1 MLTLIVLLAL
11 AACAATLVFQGLAYL
26 AARPGSMYF
35 GRSLSRRVSSMPR
48 GARRR
53 AGMTRLLLAIV
64 DHGATTFVHSPEEIF
79 PF

>member
-1 MLTLIVLLAL
+1 
-11 AACAATLVFQGLAYL
+11 
-26 AARPGSMYF
+26 MYF

-64 DHGATTFVHSPEEIF
+64 PFALMVLVAAATVAR
-79 PF
+79 

>member
-11 AACAATLVFQGLAYL
+11 AACAVFQGLAYL

-64 DHGATTFVHSPEEIF
+64 PFALMVLVAAATVAR
-79 PF
+79 

>member
-48 GARRR
+48 GAKRR

-64 DHGATTFVHSPEEIF
+64 PFALMVLVAAATVAR
-79 PF
+79 